1 MSDDNRISL
10 QKLEVFS
17 RVAHL
22 GGVRKA
28 AEELYI
34 SQPVVSAHI
43 RSLQERIGAKLFQR
57 DGRGIALTEAG
68 ERVLLWANEVLRGRA
83 ELDKEIESLAK
94 GAAGSVSIG
103 CTISVGNSV
112 VGPAA
117 VAYKQ
122 VHPVVD
128 IRVEMTPAE
137 NAVEGVRTG
146 RHDFAVVAGEGVFD
160 SRTYRAEL
168 IARPE
173 LVLIASPE
181 RADLPARIDVKT
193 LSALPFVAPPEGL
206 AIRRS
211 QDAALAE
218 IGVQDRRVEIELGS
232 ADAMKRGVL
241 SNLGVAL
248 LSRAAVEA
256 EVRSGALREIQID
269 APPLRD
275 LLFLVSRAGQRFTPL
290 QRNLRDAVRS
300 AVVERYGAIESA
312 TVTSD

>member
-1 MSDDNRISL
+1 MLDDNRITL

-17 RVAHL
+17 RVAEL

-28 AEELYI
+28 AEQLYI

-43 RSLQERIGAKLFQR
+43 RSLQERVGARLFQR

-83 ELDKEIESLAK
+83 ELNKEIESLAR

-103 CTISVGNSV
+103 CTISVGNAV
-112 VGPAA
+112 VGPAV

-122 VHPVVD
+122 EHREVD

-137 NAVEGVRTG
+137 NAVEGVRIG

-173 LVLIASPE
+173 LVLIASPQNT
-181 RADLPARIDVKT
+181 DLPSRIDIKT
-193 LSALPFVAPPEGL
+193 LGTLSFVAPPEGL

-218 IGVQDRRVEIELGS
+218 IGVHERRVEIELGS
-232 ADAMKRGVL
+232 ADAMKRGVM

-248 LSRAAVEA
+248 LSRAAVEQ
-256 EVRSGALREIQID
+256 EIRSGTLREIEID

-290 QRNLRDAVRS
+290 QRNLRDAVH
-300 AVVERYGAIESA
+300 AAIVERYGLM
-312 TVTSD
+312 D